1 MKIIA
6 YLKHRFIAPI
16 LFAAGTVFSAGCSG
30 DLLDEHPET
39 MHTPDQVFV
48 SEEGFELGLNGLY
61 ALARQERE
69 GYGYTDSFGAT
80 GLYALMNIGGTDNYN
95 CGAGASGEFS
105 AIYKNWAK
113 ANVPTDKS
121 LKNAFSWLY
130 NTVLAANTIIGR
142 IDNPN
147 VAWSSEQSKRRVEGE
162 ARLIRAW
169 AYRHL
174 VYLWGEV
181 PLTLTETT
189 GENFRTDW
197 EREEVSVV
205 RAQIIEDLK
214 FAADAMDWMPSQ
226 TGRATKGVALTYLA
240 EMYLAEAGTGTDGL
254 DPERLRMAWEAADKC
269 IEEGPYALIRER
281 MSNGAGCAFMDMFN
295 PANVNISAGNT
306 EALWVMQWEKNVV
319 GGGDNLMRFS
329 LRPKFDT
336 ANKLASGITIS
347 YEEES
352 RGGRGFARAAITKWA
367 LELYDKSSDYA
378 AGIVDDRGSEY
389 AIAKYYVLTD
399 KDTFSG
405 ENAYTGEP
413 WKIGDRIFIGASKDA
428 EAGNPEKST
437 LYGFSGLKSGS
448 KEGDNSNWPYTLKY
462 SYCDPG
468 YPKSNESHGDQ
479 AYMRLAETYLLR
491 AEAAYKRGMI
501 AEAAADINE
510 LRSRAHAL
518 TVADSDLSM
527 DLILEE
533 RSRELLGEEQRRYTL
548 RRTMNAADFVEWIT
562 ARNGKDAG
570 LSERDYLFPIPQN
583 VIDANV
589 STPMEQNP
597 GF

>member
-1 MKIIA
+1 MKTTFTI
-6 YLKHRFIAPI
+6 RN
-16 LFAAGTVFSAGCSG
+16 LFAAVLLTAGALCGTGCSG
-30 DLLDEHPET
+30 DLLEEHPQT
-39 MHTPDQVFV
+39 QLTPDQVYS

-61 ALARQERE
+61 SLARQERE

-80 GLYALMNIGGTDNYN
+80 GLYALMNIGGTDNFN

-105 AIYKNWAK
+105 AIYKNWAT

-121 LKNAFSWLY
+121 LKNAFAWLY
-130 NTVLAANTIIGR
+130 NTVLAANTLIGR
-142 IDNPN
+142 AEGGD
-147 VAWSSEQSKRRVEGE
+147 VSWSSDRARLRIEAE

-174 VYLWGEV
+174 TYLWGKV

-197 EREEVSVV
+197 VREELAVV
-205 RAQIIEDLK
+205 RRQIIEDLK
-214 FAADAMDWMPSQ
+214 FAAQHMDWTPSR
-226 TGRATKGVALTYLA
+226 TGRATRGVALTYLA
-240 EMYLAEAGTGTDGL
+240 EMYLAEAGTGEGPYDTEL
-254 DPERLRMAWEAADKC
+254 LRLAWEAADEC
-269 IEEGPYALIRER
+269 IEQGPYRLIRER
-281 MSNGAGCAFMDMFN
+281 MSGGDGCAFMDQFD
-295 PANVNISAGNT
+295 PQNVNVASGNT

-319 GGGDNLMRFS
+319 GGGNNLMRFS

-336 ANKLASGITIS
+336 ANKLAKNITVS

-352 RGGRGFARAAITKWA
+352 RGGRGFARTSITKWA

-399 KDTFSG
+399 KDVFSG
-405 ENAYTGEP
+405 VNAYTGQP
-413 WKIGDRIFIGASKDA
+413 WKAGDRIFIGAAKDD
-428 EAGNPEKST
+428 EAGDPAKST
-437 LYGFSGLKSGS
+437 LYGFAGLKSGD

-462 SYCDPG
+462 SFCDPG
-468 YPKSNESHGDQ
+468 YPKNNESHNDQ
-479 AYMRLAETYLLR
+479 VYMRLAETLLLR
-491 AEAAYKRGMI
+491 AEAAFKRGMSG
-501 AEAAADINE
+501 AAAEDINA
-510 LRSRAHAL
+510 LRTRAHAL
-518 TVADSDLSM
+518 SVDEGDLTLA
-527 DLILEE
+527 LILEE

-548 RRTMNAADFVEWIT
+548 RRTMDAEQFVEWIT
-562 ARNGKDAG
+562 ARNGKDKGMSA
-570 LSERDYLFPIPQN
+570 RDYLFPVPQS

-589 STPMEQNP
+589 TVPMEQNP